1 MKGIILA
8 GGAGTRL
15 YPLTMVTSKQL
26 LPVYDKPMIYYPL
39 STLMLAGIRDIL
51 IISTPED
58 TPRFEHLLGN
68 GSQFGVN
75 LSYKVQ
81 PSPDGLAQAFL
92 LGEEFIGDDACAM
105 VLGDNI
111 FYGNGFG
118 RILRESVEN
127 AEKNERATVFGYYV
141 NDPERFGVV
150 EFDADGHVISVEE
163 KPKEPKSNYAI
174 TGLYFYPKGVSAMA
188 KAVKPSAR
196 GELEITTLN
205 DMYLKQG
212 ILDVQLLG
220 RGFAWLD
227 TGTMDSLVDAADFV
241 RMIEKRQS
249 IKIDTKLPG
258 VYIVEPQVF
267 GDQRGYFMETYNK
280 KAFEDIGI
288 TAEFV
293 QDNQS
298 YSAQKGILRGIHFQN
313 APYAQAKMV
322 RVTRG
327 AVMDVAV
334 DLRKGSPT
342 YKQWVAVELS
352 AENKRM
358 LFIPRG
364 FGHGFKTLT
373 DDVEFCYKVDN
384 LYSKEC
390 DRGIR
395 FNDPDIGVEWGE
407 VTEHLLSQK
416 DTTSPMLKDSDCNFV
431 YGEI

>member
-118 RILRESVEN
+118 GILRESVEN

-163 KPKEPKSNYAI
+163 KPREPKSNYAI

-212 ILDVQLLG
+212 VLDVQLLG

-249 IKIDTKLPG
+249 IKISAPEEIAYKNEWISKDKLL
-258 VYIVEPQVF
+258 E
-267 GDQRGYFMETYNK
+267 
-280 KAFEDIGI
+280 
-288 TAEFV
+288 
-293 QDNQS
+293 
-298 YSAQKGILRGIHFQN
+298 
-313 APYAQAKMV
+313 
-322 RVTRG
+322 
-327 AVMDVAV
+327 
-334 DLRKGSPT
+334 
-342 YKQWVAVELS
+342 S
-352 AENKRM
+352 AERYGKSPYGQH
-358 LFIPRG
+358 LKAVAEG
-364 FGHGFKTLT
+364 
-373 DDVEFCYKVDN
+373 KVR
-384 LYSKEC
+384 Y
-390 DRGIR
+390 
-395 FNDPDIGVEWGE
+395 
-407 VTEHLLSQK
+407 
-416 DTTSPMLKDSDCNFV
+416 
-431 YGEI
+431 